1 MTRRDAESA
10 FGRFWRYEINS
21 ITLVPVNPQEPRLGG
36 KVTAKVRGFDFRTF
50 TPYTKSYFG
59 VYGEDFLTFGQYAEG
74 NPLENEDR
82 LLKIFDNENQSVVD
96 KHCFKFSNNRVHYS
110 RSVNGETQDEEIEHS
125 I

>member
-59 VYGEDFLTFGQYAEG
+59 VYGEDFLTFG
-74 NPLENEDR
+74 
-82 LLKIFDNENQSVVD
+82 
-96 KHCFKFSNNRVHYS
+96 
-110 RSVNGETQDEEIEHS
+110 
-125 I
+125 